1 MSACCHS
8 GALRGAVLGVDSVP
22 ETHDG
27 GEMPNLKLTVQYVGT
42 AYFGW
47 QIQPGRPTIQGHLK
61 EALRVLL
68 REDVMPHGAARTDA
82 GVHALGQVANAPY
95 QGASDPRRLLR
106 GLNAL
111 LPPDIRVSRVEP
123 VGDDFHARHSARGR
137 SYRYRIHH
145 GEVCSPFERQLTA
158 WVRAPLDAAAMKRA
172 AALLVGRH
180 DFAAFRGAG
189 DQSRSPLKTIRRSE
203 IAEEDSMIIYTVEAD
218 SFLQYMVRN
227 ISGTLIEV
235 GRGRIAPESV
245 SDILG
250 SRDRRLAGPTAPPS
264 GLFLVEVLYG
274 DLVPPS
280 GG

>member
-1 MSACCHS
+1 M
-8 GALRGAVLGVDSVP
+8 RIDSEP
-22 ETHDG
+22 DIHDG

-42 AYFGW
+42 AYSGW
-47 QIQPGRPTIQGHLK
+47 QIQPQKPTIQGHLK

-82 GVHALGQVANAPY
+82 GVHALGQVANVPHRGDA
-95 QGASDPRRLLR
+95 DPRRLLR

-111 LPPDIRVSRVEP
+111 LPPDIRVTGVERADE
-123 VGDDFHARHSARGR
+123 GFHARHSARGR
-137 SYRYRIHH
+137 IYRYRIQC
-145 GEVCSPFERQLTA
+145 GEVCSPFEREFSA
-158 WVRAPLDAAAMKRA
+158 WVRTPLDAAAMRRA

-203 IAEEDSMIIYTVEAD
+203 VTEDVGMITYTVEAD

-227 ISGTLIEV
+227 IAGTLIDV
-235 GRGRIAPESV
+235 GRGRIEPGSV
-245 SDILG
+245 GDILG
-250 SRDRRLAGPTAPPS
+250 ARDRRLAGPTAPPS